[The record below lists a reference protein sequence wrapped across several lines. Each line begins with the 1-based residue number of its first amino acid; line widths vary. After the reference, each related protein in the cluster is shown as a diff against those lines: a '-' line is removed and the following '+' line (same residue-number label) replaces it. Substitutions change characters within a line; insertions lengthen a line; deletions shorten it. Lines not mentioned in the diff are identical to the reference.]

1 MLQSAADL
9 KSINRETAVLFDPD
23 RKLKSLEQI
32 ERDTGVNQR
41 AAAMQLLLN
50 SLGSGRDI
58 DIKDG
63 YRSVGKG

>member
-1 MLQSAADL
+1 M
-9 KSINRETAVLFDPD
+9 LFDPD